1 MGEELTA
8 ACAVPAGYTI
18 TRPDEALPTYIPKR
32 TVTVRDSVDASG
44 SETAV

>member
-32 TVTVRDSVDASG
+32 TVTIRDSVDASG